1 MTPEEIQRIK
11 KKISNPVYMKNGI
24 SNVADIYAVAY
35 MKNKDFI
42 DIEPRRNKMKETKK
56 MSKITELENVLLNQ
70 IEMLNEEG
78 ILDNPE
84 EAKIVIEKSKAISDL
99 TRNFT
104 DIQRMKLE
112 VVKVAMSENGIY
124 DQYLGIE

>member
-1 MTPEEIQRIK
+1 M
-11 KKISNPVYMKNGI
+11 
-24 SNVADIYAVAY
+24 
-35 MKNKDFI
+35 
-42 DIEPRRNKMKETKK
+42 KK

-70 IEMLNEEG
+70 IELLNEEG
-78 ILDNPE
+78 LLDNPE

-104 DIQRMKLE
+104 DIQRTKLE
-112 VVKVAMSENGIY
+112 VVKVAISENGLY